1 MTPISN
7 NFVGD
12 IDDLLNHCASVTDE
26 QLEQAL
32 ELEKA
37 VKHVMDE
44 MEMTREEAMDLIE
57 EIHMKE
63 VQETVEDLVA
73 KGMLQIV
80 GYDDAGNAL
89 YGPTQKGID
98 TMNQM
103 KQMDQN

>member
-1 MTPISN
+1 MLTPISN
-7 NFVGD
+7 NFTGN

-26 QLEQAL
+26 QLDQAL

-37 VKHVMDE
+37 VKHVME
-44 MEMTREEAMDLIE
+44 ELEMTREEALELIE
-57 EIHMKE
+57 EIHMNE
-63 VQETVEDLVA
+63 VQQTVNDLVA

-89 YGPTQKGID
+89 YGPTQLGTD

-103 KQMDQN
+103 DNN

>member
-1 MTPISN
+1 MLTPISN
-7 NFVGD
+7 NFTGN

-26 QLEQAL
+26 QLDQAL

-37 VKHVMDE
+37 VKHVME
-44 MEMTREEAMDLIE
+44 ELEMTREEALQLIE
-57 EIHMKE
+57 EIHMNE
-63 VQETVEDLVA
+63 VQQTVNDLVA

-89 YGPTQKGID
+89 YGPTQLGID

-103 KQMDQN
+103 DQN